1 MGILR
6 DQLPKS
12 WSLRIL
18 IGGVP
23 GVFSYLNPRNG
34 PHVIAFVATAVGL
47 SFVAANRVLFG
58 GGAEILAQHPGV
70 VNGMGDGPGAI
81 KPVVVAALVAQLAA
95 FAAMWIIDF
104 QSPSV

>member
-1 MGILR
+1 MIAV
-6 DQLPKS
+6 
-12 WSLRIL
+12 RIRMAPIQASAAL
-18 IGGVP
+18 EARRRP
-23 GVFSYLNPRNG
+23 AG
-34 PHVIAFVATAVGL
+34 PIAL
-47 SFVAANRVLFG
+47 ERS
-58 GGAEILAQHPGV
+58 GGAEILAQHPGL